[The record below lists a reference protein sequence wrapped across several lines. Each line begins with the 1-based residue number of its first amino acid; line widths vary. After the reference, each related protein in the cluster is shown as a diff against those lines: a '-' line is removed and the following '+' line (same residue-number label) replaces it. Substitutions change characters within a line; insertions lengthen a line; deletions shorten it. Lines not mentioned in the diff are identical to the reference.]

1 MARGRKLSVSRIAAL
16 GILLLGSLALL
27 RLLQLGRFESYYQE
41 IRRIELIA
49 RGQEFDQDAPADPRD
64 LAEYLEDRLTDLK
77 CEAVKD
83 FAEGGLKGEGLM
95 AGIVALV
102 NDTRDS
108 LARVAST
115 KHQR

>member
-1 MARGRKLSVSRIAAL
+1 MSQLGKLFGGIGAFASGIVAL
-16 GILLLGSLALL
+16 YGFL
-27 RLLQLGRFESYYQE
+27 RLLQLRRFESYYQE
-41 IRRIELIA
+41 VRRIELVA
-49 RGQEFDQDAPADPRD
+49 RGQESDPEAPADPRD
-64 LAEYLEDRLTDLK
+64 LMAYLENRLTDLK

-108 LARVAST
+108 SADREAKQS
-115 KHQR
+115 R